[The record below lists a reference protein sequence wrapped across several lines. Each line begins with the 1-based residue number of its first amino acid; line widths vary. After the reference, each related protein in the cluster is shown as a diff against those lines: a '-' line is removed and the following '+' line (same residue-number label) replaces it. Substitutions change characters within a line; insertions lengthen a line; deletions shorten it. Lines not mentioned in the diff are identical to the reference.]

1 MSIQVPPHKLA
12 ETLRGYGSGYLITVG
27 GDGKS
32 HVVAVAPVLD
42 GDRLRVPDLG
52 RRTLGNLA
60 GNPAVTLLWPPR
72 DPGGHSLIV
81 DGQGALDG
89 ELLAVTPTRAVLH
102 RPAPEPAAAA
112 APAAAPGACPAD
124 CIPLKI

>member
-1 MSIQVPPHKLA
+1 MSIQVPPHELA
-12 ETLRGYGSGYLITVG
+12 ETLRRYGSGYLITVG
-27 GDGKS
+27 GDGRS
-32 HVVAVAPVLD
+32 HVVAVAPALD
-42 GDRLRVPDLG
+42 GDRLRVPGLG

-89 ELLAVTPTRAVLH
+89 ELLTVIPTRAVLH
-102 RPAPEPAAAA
+102 RPAAEPTA
-112 APAAAPGACPAD
+112 APPGACAAD
-124 CIPLKI
+124 CIPQKI